1 MRAGGVDVKIVV
13 FGLTIS
19 SSWGNG
25 HATLWRGLCHALR
38 AMGHEV
44 VFFERDVP
52 YYASARD
59 EGPYGCVWVSYD
71 DFESIVGVARRELSG
86 ADAAI
91 VTSYCPDA
99 RTASELILET
109 TKGMRVF
116 YDLDTP
122 VTLARVQ
129 AGEPVDYL
137 PTYGLG
143 DFDLV
148 LSFAGGPALDALR
161 KLFGAR
167 QVAPLYG
174 SVDLSAYRPLGS
186 GRPQSEL
193 SYLGTYAAD
202 RHDTFRSFF
211 LDVARD
217 NPERSF
223 VVGGALF
230 PREESWPSNVRHIP
244 HVPPSS
250 HPAFFAS
257 SRLTLNV
264 TRRPMMRLGHCPSG
278 RLFEAAACAT
288 PIVSDDFPGIESFF
302 EPGREILVAR
312 SKDDVQTALDL
323 DGETLQRIGR
333 AARERALAE
342 HGSEAR
348 ARRLVEL
355 LSSSESPSP
364 RR

>member
-1 MRAGGVDVKIVV
+1 MRAGGVGVKIVV
-13 FGLTIS
+13 FGLTVS

-25 HATLWRGLCHALR
+25 HATLWRALGHALR

-52 YYASARD
+52 YYASTRD
-59 EGPYGCVWVSYD
+59 EGPYGCTWVLYD
-71 DFESIVGVARRELSG
+71 DFGSVVERARRELSR
-86 ADAAI
+86 ADAAM

-99 RTASELILET
+99 RRACELVLEA
-109 TKGMRVF
+109 TKGTRVF

-122 VTLARVQ
+122 VTLERVQ
-129 AGEPVDYL
+129 AGEPVEYL
-137 PTYGLG
+137 PAFGLG

-148 LSFAGGPALDALR
+148 LSFAGGPALDAMR
-161 KLFGAR
+161 EHFGAR
-167 QVAPLYG
+167 KAAPLYG
-174 SVDLSAYRPLGS
+174 SVDLSAYRPVEVDAP
-186 GRPQSEL
+186 RAEL

-217 NPERSF
+217 NPARSF
-223 VVGGALF
+223 VVGGAMYPQDEVW
-230 PREESWPSNVRHIP
+230 PRNVRHVP
-244 HVPPSS
+244 HVPPAS

-288 PIVSDDFPGIESFF
+288 PIVSDDFPGIEGFF

-312 SKDDVQTALDL
+312 SKDDVESALGL
-323 DGETLQRIGR
+323 DREELRRIGR
-333 AARERALAE
+333 AARERVLAE
-342 HGSEAR
+342 HGAEAR
-348 ARRLVEL
+348 AKELVEL
-355 LSSSESPSP
+355 LSSATPVAP